1 MSPGSSPKA
10 QLGAASKNYCPPS
23 PAAVTAA
30 NQTNQVHKVSKKYNV
45 SFPKE
50 TIRDTEGAPPT
61 RAAFAQNSK
70 AVDLMWNMKGDVG
83 PEAAVKKAKR
93 EKKVTVAEEIE
104 SASKDAALEE
114 PSDNEPAALEV
125 EFEKEKWRKDK
136 KIFKKAIVAESASL
150 GVDLSGEKRKP
161 DDDAAA
167 LPRKPR
173 ILSTPTPAYVSPADT
188 EASFE
193 TSSISV
199 HLPPSAPPHLPL
211 PAFDALAVPVA
222 SSGAFP
228 GFSGPTPVQPCAWPP
243 ALTGRDI
250 IGIAETGSGNALVFG
265 IPALTAPSAEARRGV
280 VCRAALVV
288 GAPGCVLN
296 LVRDGVLV
304 LGGVEYVVLDVADR
318 VLDKGF
324 EGDIRAM
331 IGYTLL
337 GALST

>member
-1 MSPGSSPKA
+1 MQRSFFPPPSFPHPSAIPGRSMHPLTPPPPASPSPSPSPSPPPHSLPAGHTDPARTRPLRPRSARWAPFPPFQQRSRRQHGMSPGSSPKA

-30 NQTNQVHKVSKKYNV
+30 NQTNQVHKVSKKY
-45 SFPKE
+45 
-50 TIRDTEGAPPT
+50 
-61 RAAFAQNSK
+61 
-70 AVDLMWNMKGDVG
+70 NMKGDVG

-136 KIFKKAIVAESASL
+136 KIFKKSNRR
-150 GVDLSGEKRKP
+150 RKAP
-161 DDDAAA
+161 HTIHAHT
-167 LPRKPR
+167 R
-173 ILSTPTPAYVSPADT
+173 IRLPADT

-199 HLPPSAPPHLPL
+199 HLPPSAPPHLP

-250 IGIAETGSGNALVFG
+250 IGIAETGSGNALV
-265 IPALTAPSAEARRGV
+265 
-280 VCRAALVV
+280 
-288 GAPGCVLN
+288 
-296 LVRDGVLV
+296 
-304 LGGVEYVVLDVADR
+304 
-318 VLDKGF
+318 
-324 EGDIRAM
+324 
-331 IGYTLL
+331 
-337 GALST
+337 